1 VKTTL
6 IKVVMGMV
14 LVVVSGIPAY
24 AQQALKIGYV
34 NAPKLIDKAP
44 QKAAALK
51 KLEAEFGPRDQ
62 ELRAMRDDIK
72 RMETDLS
79 KNSLVTND
87 EQRIQKENRIRVL
100 QRKLRRMNQEFKDDF
115 NLRKNEELAKLQKTI
130 TAAIVK
136 ISTEE
141 KYDLVLQN
149 VVYVNPS
156 LDITQKVLEK
166 LGNK

>member
-1 VKTTL
+1 MKTRL
-6 IKVVMGMV
+6 IKLFAVTVIMCA
-14 LVVVSGIPAY
+14 SGLPAQ
-24 AQQALKIGYV
+24 AQTLKIGYV

-51 KLEAEFGPRDQ
+51 KLEAEFGPRDK
-62 ELRAMRDDIK
+62 ELRAIRDDIK
-72 RMETDLS
+72 RMETTLG
-79 KNSLVTND
+79 KNSLIMAD
-87 EQRIQKENRIRVL
+87 SDRLQKENKIRAM

-149 VVYVNPS
+149 VVYINPE
-156 LDITQKVLEK
+156 LDITQKVLDK
-166 LGNK
+166 LGN

>member
-1 VKTTL
+1 MVVRTTL
-6 IKVVMGMV
+6 IKVMIA
-14 LVVVSGIPAY
+14 VVVVFTFSIS
-24 AQQALKIGYV
+24 AQAQALKIGYV

-51 KLEAEFGPRDQ
+51 KLEAEFGPRDK

-72 RMETDLS
+72 RLETDLG
-79 KNSLVTND
+79 KNSLILGD
-87 EQRIQKENRIRVL
+87 SQRLQKENKIRAL

-136 ISTEE
+136 ISIEE

-156 LDITQKVLEK
+156 LDITQKVLDK
-166 LGNK
+166 LGN

>member
-1 VKTTL
+1 MRTTL
-6 IKVVMGMV
+6 IKVMIA
-14 LVVVSGIPAY
+14 VVVVFTFSIS
-24 AQQALKIGYV
+24 AQAQALKIGYV

-51 KLEAEFGPRDQ
+51 KLEAEFGPRDK

-72 RMETDLS
+72 RLETDLG
-79 KNSLVTND
+79 KNSLILGD
-87 EQRIQKENRIRVL
+87 SQRLQKENKIRAL

-136 ISTEE
+136 ISIEE

-156 LDITQKVLEK
+156 LDITQKVLDK
-166 LGNK
+166 LGN

>member
-6 IKVVMGMV
+6 IKAIVGV
-14 LVVVSGIPAY
+14 LAVFTLGVPAQ
-24 AQQALKIGYV
+24 AQTLKIGYV

-51 KLEAEFGPRDQ
+51 KLEAEFGPRDK
-62 ELRAMRDDIK
+62 ELRAMRDEIK
-72 RMETDLS
+72 RLENDLN
-79 KNSLVTND
+79 KNSLILND
-87 EQRIQKENRIRVL
+87 TERLQKENKIRAM
-100 QRKLRRMNQEFKDDF
+100 QRKLRRLNQEFKDDF
-115 NLRKNEELAKLQKTI
+115 NLRKNEELAILQKTI

-149 VVYVNPS
+149 VVYINPS
-156 LDITQKVLEK
+156 LDITQKVLDK
-166 LGNK
+166 LSNK